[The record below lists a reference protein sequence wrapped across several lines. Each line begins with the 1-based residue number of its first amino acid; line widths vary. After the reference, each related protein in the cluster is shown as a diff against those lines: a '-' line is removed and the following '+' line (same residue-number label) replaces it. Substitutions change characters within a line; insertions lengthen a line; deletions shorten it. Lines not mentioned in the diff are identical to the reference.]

1 MPDWQLFLSEVLNV
15 DWWWWRLFPADIR
28 QAVTQQLLAET
39 HVSWRVCA
47 HDKSMRKAA
56 RCAFFQIRWNHQ
68 LGGNVQ
74 GLFED

>member
-39 HVSWRVCA
+39 RVSWRVCA
-47 HDKSMRKAA
+47 HDKSMRKAFFSDKMESSVRWQRA
-56 RCAFFQIRWNHQ
+56 RII
-68 LGGNVQ
+68 
-74 GLFED
+74 